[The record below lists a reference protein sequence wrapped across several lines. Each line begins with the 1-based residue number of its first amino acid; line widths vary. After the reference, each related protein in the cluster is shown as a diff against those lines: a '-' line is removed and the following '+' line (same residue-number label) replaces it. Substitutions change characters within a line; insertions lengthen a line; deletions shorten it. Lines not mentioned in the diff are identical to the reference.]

1 MSLIPL
7 EKHTRSPF
15 TAGIKE
21 TTIVNGGS
29 KPKLSKQACAV
40 SHEYRDPFWC
50 RKADQNWRI
59 NVQVPAT
66 GCNQVVYMTIWHM
79 WELPWALNLS
89 ARTWTIEI
97 VL

>member
-1 MSLIPL
+1 MGLIPL

-59 NVQVPAT
+59 NVQVAT
-66 GCNQVVYMTIWHM
+66 NFSRPYGTCGSCPGH
-79 WELPWALNLS
+79 
-89 ARTWTIEI
+89 
-97 VL
+97 